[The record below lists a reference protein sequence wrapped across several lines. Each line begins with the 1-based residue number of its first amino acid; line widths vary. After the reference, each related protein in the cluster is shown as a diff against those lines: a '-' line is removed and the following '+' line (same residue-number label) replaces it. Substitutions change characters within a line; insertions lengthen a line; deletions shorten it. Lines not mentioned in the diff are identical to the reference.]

1 METARNKTK
10 KKKVEVPK
18 PPTAKE
24 LEVKG
29 YLEDLASST
38 QLSKWETDFLEDITE
53 WWMDKG
59 FLTDKQFDRL
69 KAIWERQR

>member
-10 KKKVEVPK
+10 KKKVEAPK
-18 PPTAKE
+18 PPTAQE

-29 YLEDLASST
+29 YLDDLESARLSDWEAGFLASV
-38 QLSKWETDFLEDITE
+38 TE

-59 FLTDKQFDRL
+59 FLTEAQFDKL
-69 KAIWERQR
+69 KGIWEKHQR